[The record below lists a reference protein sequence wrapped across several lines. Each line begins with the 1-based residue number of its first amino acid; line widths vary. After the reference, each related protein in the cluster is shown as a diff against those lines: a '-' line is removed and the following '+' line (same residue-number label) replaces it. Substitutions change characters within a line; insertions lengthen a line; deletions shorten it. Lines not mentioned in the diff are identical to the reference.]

1 MSDERPEWH
10 RHPNGGG
17 WVQDTAHVDD
27 TAYVGPDAQVSGSAR
42 VYGSAR
48 VCGSAWVSGSARVF
62 GNAQVY
68 GNAQVFGDAEVFG
81 AARVSG
87 NAQVFGD
94 AEVFGAA
101 QVFGAA
107 RVSAPRH
114 VLTVGPIGSEDQ
126 TLTLFRTETG
136 YGVSVGCWRPD
147 GATLDDLTAEVQRR
161 APDHADEYEAA
172 MALCRVR
179 IAEWEK
185 R

>member
-1 MSDERPEWH
+1 MSEKRPGWH

-17 WVQDTAHVDD
+17 WVQDMASVDETAHI
-27 TAYVGPDAQVSGSAR
+27 GPDAEVS
-42 VYGSAR
+42 V
-48 VCGSAWVSGSARVF
+48 
-62 GNAQVY
+62 
-68 GNAQVFGDAEVFG
+68 

-87 NAQVFGD
+87 NAQVSRN
-94 AEVFGAA
+94 AHVSGAA
-101 QVFGAA
+101 QVSGNAWVFGSAE
-107 RVSAPRH
+107 VSGNAWVSSPRH

-126 TLTLFRTETG
+126 TLTLFRTEAG
-136 YGVSVGCWRPD
+136 YGVGVGCWHPD

-179 IAEWEK
+179 IEEWDAQ

>member
-1 MSDERPEWH
+1 MSDERPGWH

-17 WVQDTAHVDD
+17 WVQDTASVDE
-27 TAYVGPDAQVSGSAR
+27 TAYVGPDAE
-42 VYGSAR
+42 VYGNAQ
-48 VCGSAWVSGSARVF
+48 VCGNARVF
-62 GNAQVY
+62 GNARVSGTAQVSETARVSGAAEVS
-68 GNAQVFGDAEVFG
+68 GNARVFG
-81 AARVSG
+81 AAWVST
-87 NAQVFGD
+87 
-94 AEVFGAA
+94 
-101 QVFGAA
+101 
-107 RVSAPRH
+107 SRH

-136 YGVSVGCWRPD
+136 YGVSVGCWHPD

>member
-1 MSDERPEWH
+1 MSEKRPGWH

-17 WVQDTAHVDD
+17 WVQDTASVDE
-27 TAYVGPDAQVSGSAR
+27 TAHIGPDAEVS
-42 VYGSAR
+42 V
-48 VCGSAWVSGSARVF
+48 
-62 GNAQVY
+62 
-68 GNAQVFGDAEVFG
+68 

-87 NAQVFGD
+87 NAQVSGT
-94 AEVFGAA
+94 A

-107 RVSAPRH
+107 WVSGAAQVSGNAWVFGSAEVSGNAWVSSPRH

-126 TLTLFRTETG
+126 TLTLFRTEAG
-136 YGVSVGCWRPD
+136 YGVGVGCWHPD

-179 IAEWEK
+179 IEEWDAQ

>member
-1 MSDERPEWH
+1 MSDERPGWH

-17 WVQDTAHVDD
+17 WVEDTATVDE
-27 TAYVGPDAQVSGSAR
+27 TAYVGPDARVFETARVSGSAW
-42 VYGSAR
+42 VYGTAR
-48 VCGSAWVSGSARVF
+48 VCGAAEVSGT
-62 GNAQVY
+62 
-68 GNAQVFGDAEVFG
+68 
-81 AARVSG
+81 ARVSG
-87 NAQVFGD
+87 N
-94 AEVFGAA
+94 
-101 QVFGAA
+101 A

-126 TLTLFRTETG
+126 TLTLFRAETG
-136 YGVSVGCWRPD
+136 YWVSVGCWRPD

>member
-1 MSDERPEWH
+1 MSEKRPGWH

-17 WVQDTAHVDD
+17 WVQDTASVDE
-27 TAYVGPDAQVSGSAR
+27 TAHIGPDAEVS
-42 VYGSAR
+42 V
-48 VCGSAWVSGSARVF
+48 
-62 GNAQVY
+62 
-68 GNAQVFGDAEVFG
+68 

-87 NAQVFGD
+87 NAW
-94 AEVFGAA
+94 
-101 QVFGAA
+101 
-107 RVSAPRH
+107 VSSPRH

-126 TLTLFRTETG
+126 TLTLFRTEAG
-136 YGVSVGCWRPD
+136 YGVGVGCWHPD

-179 IAEWEK
+179 IEEWDAQ

>member
-1 MSDERPEWH
+1 MSEKRPGWH

-17 WVQDTAHVDD
+17 WVQDTASVDE
-27 TAYVGPDAQVSGSAR
+27 TAHIGPDAEVS
-42 VYGSAR
+42 V
-48 VCGSAWVSGSARVF
+48 
-62 GNAQVY
+62 
-68 GNAQVFGDAEVFG
+68 

-87 NAQVFGD
+87 NAQVSGT
-94 AEVFGAA
+94 AQVSGNAWVSGAAQVSGNAWVYGAA

-107 RVSAPRH
+107 QVSGNAWVFGSAEVSGNAWVSSPRH

-126 TLTLFRTETG
+126 TLTLFRTEAG
-136 YGVSVGCWRPD
+136 YGVGVGCWHPD

-179 IAEWEK
+179 IEEWDAQ

>member
-1 MSDERPEWH
+1 MSDERPGWH

-17 WVQDTAHVDD
+17 WVEDTATVDE
-27 TAYVGPDAQVSGSAR
+27 TAYVGPDARVFETARVSGSAW
-42 VYGSAR
+42 VYGT
-48 VCGSAWVSGSARVF
+48 ARVF
-62 GNAQVY
+62 GA
-68 GNAQVFGDAEVFG
+68 AEVSGTALVFG
-81 AARVSG
+81 AAEVSG
-87 NAQVFGD
+87 N

-101 QVFGAA
+101 Q
-107 RVSAPRH
+107 VSAPRH

-126 TLTLFRTETG
+126 TLTLFRAETG
-136 YGVSVGCWRPD
+136 YWVSVGCWHPD

>member
-1 MSDERPEWH
+1 MSDERPGWH

-17 WVQDTAHVDD
+17 WVQDTASVDE
-27 TAYVGPDAQVSGSAR
+27 TAHIGPAARVFGAAQVCGNAQVYGSAWVYGSAR
-42 VYGSAR
+42 VYGN
-48 VCGSAWVSGSARVF
+48 AWVYGNARVF
-62 GNAQVY
+62 G
-68 GNAQVFGDAEVFG
+68 
-81 AARVSG
+81 S
-87 NAQVFGD
+87 
-94 AEVFGAA
+94 
-101 QVFGAA
+101 
-107 RVSAPRH
+107 RH

-136 YGVSVGCWRPD
+136 YGVSVGCWHPD

-179 IAEWEK
+179 IAEWEVQ

>member
-1 MSDERPEWH
+1 MSDERPGWH

-17 WVQDTAHVDD
+17 WVQDTASVDE
-27 TAYVGPDAQVSGSAR
+27 TAYVGPDAEVSGTAW
-42 VYGSAR
+42 VYGNAR
-48 VCGSAWVSGSARVF
+48 VCGNAWVCGNAEVSGS
-62 GNAQVY
+62 
-68 GNAQVFGDAEVFG
+68 
-81 AARVSG
+81 
-87 NAQVFGD
+87 
-94 AEVFGAA
+94 
-101 QVFGAA
+101 
-107 RVSAPRH
+107 RH

-136 YGVSVGCWRPD
+136 YGVSVGCWHPD

-179 IAEWEK
+179 IEEWEAQ